1 MDTHGAHVDS
11 EHREESDFA
20 SRKRHLCLDAHR
32 SVANLHQREVEH
44 LGRNCLFLHLVSL
57 VVEEQHVNP
66 CTRREAQHGIH
77 LVFEASLHARLECFA
92 LRVLVVLHHKLGS
105 ALVTHVKKRDDG
117 GEIVQIIICHLLYIV
132 VQERQGDAEEN
143 RAPAFHLFERH
154 LLVALR
160 IFVVFLDTSVGDSK
174 LRRFAHEGIFD
185 FQNIRHFCLNAA
197 RAVESDFIEEPV
209 AFCRQHG
216 ADVVG
221 TRYLEQLQRY
231 SRTILSFS
239 HRLYALQLAVAIES
253 DGESLDYIEAEHA
266 AARTCYDGIAC
277 HRSLGIVIIH
287 IFYTYYRVYGYS
299 CSYHGVHLCIVVE

>member
-44 LGRNCLFLHLVSL
+44 LGRNGLFLHLVSL

-66 CTRREAQHGIH
+66 CTRREAQHSIH
-77 LVFEASLHARLECFA
+77 LVFEACLHTRLECFA

-105 ALVTHVKKRDDG
+105 SLVTHVKKRDDG

-154 LLVALR
+154 LLVALG
-160 IFVVFLDTSVGDSK
+160 IFVVFFDASIGDGK

-185 FQNIRHFCLNAA
+185 FQNIRHFCLDTA
-197 RAVESDFIEEPV
+197 RAVETDFIEEPV
-209 AFCRQHG
+209 AFCRQHS

-221 TRYLEQLQRY
+221 TRYLEQLQCY

-277 HRSLGIVIIH
+277 HRALGVVIVH
-287 IFYTYYRVYGYS
+287 ISYAHNRVNGYT
-299 CSYHGVHLCIVVE
+299 CSYH

>member
-1 MDTHGAHVDS
+1 M
-11 EHREESDFA
+11 
-20 SRKRHLCLDAHR
+20 
-32 SVANLHQREVEH
+32 EH
-44 LGRNCLFLHLVSL
+44 LGRNRFFLHLVSL
-57 VVEEQHVNP
+57 VVEEQHVDP
-66 CTRREAQHGIH
+66 CSCIEAQQGIH
-77 LVFEASLHARLECFA
+77 LVFEASLHASLECFA

-105 ALVTHVKKRDDG
+105 ALITYVKKRDDG

-132 VQERQGDAEEN
+132 VKERQGDAEDN

-154 LLVALR
+154 LLVVFE
-160 IFVVFLDTSVGDSK
+160 IFVVFFDASIGDGK

-197 RAVESDFIEEPV
+197 RAVERDFIEEPV

-231 SRTILSFS
+231 SRTILSFPY
-239 HRLYALQLAVAIES
+239 RLHTLQFAVAIES
-253 DGESLDYIEAEHA
+253 DGECLDYIEAQHA
-266 AARTCYDGIAC
+266 ATRTSHDGKAC

-287 IFYTYYRVYGYS
+287 IFYTYYRVYGYP